1 MIKIIEGKFTGK
13 NWNKQNIMAGVGLP
27 RKIDDISELK
37 EELIDIFLTKNH
49 KDISHYGLLLAE
61 HILNL
66 VNLQSNNT
74 INEVFKIN
82 IKWQEGKAKFQEA
95 RNAAGKILTMA
106 REEKDPIKEKV
117 LRIMAQ
123 IANIPHVARHALI
136 ASDYSIKLINLM
148 YLKNFEEIE
157 KERKIQIELMKN
169 V

>member
-1 MIKIIEGKFTGK
+1 MIKIAEGKFMGK
-13 NWNKQNIMAGVGLP
+13 NWNKENIMAGIGLP

-49 KDISHYGLLLAE
+49 KEISRYGLLLAE

-66 VNLQSNNT
+66 VNLQPNNA
-74 INEVFKIN
+74 INEVFEIN
-82 IKWQEGKAKFQEA
+82 IKWQEGKVNFQEA
-95 RNAAGKILTMA
+95 RNIAGKILTMA
-106 REEKDPIKEKV
+106 REEKDPIKDKV

-136 ASDYSIKLINLM
+136 ASDYSIKLINLI
-148 YLKNFEEIE
+148 YLKNFEEVE

>member
-1 MIKIIEGKFTGK
+1 MGK
-13 NWNKQNIMAGVGLP
+13 NWNKENIMAGVGLP

-49 KDISHYGLLLAE
+49 KDISRYSLLLAE

-66 VNLQSNNT
+66 ANLQPNNV
-74 INEVFKIN
+74 INEVFEIN
-82 IKWQEGKAKFQEA
+82 IKLQEGKAKFQEA
-95 RNAAGKILTMA
+95 RNVAGKILTMTH
-106 REEKDPIKEKV
+106 EEKDPIKEKV

-123 IANIPHVARHALI
+123 VANTPHVARHALI

-148 YLKNFEEIE
+148 YPQNIEEVE